1 VGRGDNGFA
10 RETGGH
16 AFVNSNDLRA
26 AADRIL
32 EELDNHYVIE
42 IGDPPVLR
50 KSDLREV
57 DVRTSRKDV
66 TVRARRWIPGR

>member
-1 VGRGDNGFA
+1 
-10 RETGGH
+10 
-16 AFVNSNDLRA
+16 
-26 AADRIL
+26 
-32 EELDNHYVIE
+32 VIE